1 MSASSQDH
9 PIEAHAARIVQ
20 LVTAFMDLLRSMN
33 ELSPPTQ
40 SSSGRSREEEQADLR
55 TIQLYTRL
63 VREGYLARVT
73 EACRDV
79 NAVANEELWTEMDLK
94 GDGTGQNKDPD
105 ERVRLIYDIILPLLR
120 ALGTCYAILDRLPN
134 PTVPQP
140 PQSSSGQRT
149 NAPPPPP
156 MGMLSIQNYTD
167 VACLL
172 ELLACTSILPLLD
185 ANILTSVEERVGFFL
200 PKAMKGRIPRKSLL
214 WGIAQPRSSDP
225 SSRYCELGD
234 TLAVAGNLMLLDRF
248 RMLLPRHLTDLYA
261 SIFQMEQLKEK
272 SMASRSPE
280 NSSFQTFC
288 SRTLPGYRHGG
299 KSDGAV
305 VVESLLQARAYQT
318 LLSRGMKAPVWL
330 RQRVSKLLA
339 DLACNDL
346 EAIVQVFVNPALVE
360 DRSSATLRL
369 VQALVAGK
377 RTDQYYK
384 SICKQ
389 LVQLLDTVL
398 HNRGSQPRQARS
410 GDSTSIFMV
419 WAMLDRLPDGVIYG
433 CFLNHFLGKEMVS
446 TKAEESFSIHRCV
459 RRIGILLPSEPNP
472 FSLAKL
478 CRIILSPLT
487 IPCLDKEGL
496 KPTLLGMILR
506 IASIPS
512 VLKSTIKEDALW
524 VLQKFVAAMIMS
536 TFKSKDG
543 STVAGVDVLSMLLVH
558 ALAPNQWDLAGYRFS
573 AVSPEPDNMYGY
585 DRVRLEKVVDDIEA
599 AVQNTALE
607 VERRANV
614 VVKDLVFPLT
624 HKSDEEKDSAVPN
637 IVALPSRLLQVFL
650 TVFFGTGISDSQ
662 NDSVPF
668 LLPNVFRQELFLMVA
683 LVSLPILCEVCPP
696 ESLLMI
702 GKESTILD
710 ITSLVFRFASLR
722 LGSSTLTGSAV
733 PVGQGDDD
741 VPRVNSQFANG
752 GAVLVE
758 ILGGEGLREDP
769 AGEADNNAT
778 DDDMLISI
786 CSVLMSLLIGS
797 LELGAEERSSA
808 DESTLRSFQPTLG
821 SLAAISPD
829 SDDEGALSAARA
841 ELSDMA
847 SHTMALIAARG
858 APRDEPGE
866 RKRNQEKSEL
876 EILTAKLCQVER
888 DLKSPEPP
896 MRARGVVSLR
906 HVASALSEP
915 APHRPKVSLV
925 VEVQD
930 VTAEDLLQRVLRL
943 SLDALGDSESYVYL
957 AAIQTIVTVADVHP
971 AVIVPILGSIVAT
984 GRAHLSDAS
993 EVTTV
998 PQQCIKLTEALIF
1011 VIRRRAAIYE
1021 YLPYLINMMVYGP
1034 QNGGTKAS
1042 AAEETTLIQRQTH
1055 DYFLNGRD
1063 ASENDELSAEE
1074 RREDMELRLGT
1085 GGPLFTSEE
1094 GDTVRASRIT
1104 VVAELVLVAHPSV
1117 SARHCSVLV
1126 RSSIDA
1132 LRLDASRPVRRA
1144 GAFLAKALYEALIQE
1159 QNEMLDASPEHLRK
1173 VSLPMAVAM
1182 VSAQEEVLFAALDRC
1197 VTGKDLDDLK
1207 GEGRLRDPATVVRC
1221 EEAMARRDEAERGG
1235 ILAAGQLASE
1245 SQRLNESN
1253 PIVRLLREPQ
1263 EERSDRVIGFMETL
1277 SLEGE
1282 QDCASID
1289 P

>member
-1 MSASSQDH
+1 MSASASSPAEDR

-20 LVTAFMDLLRSMN
+20 LVTAFMDMLRSMN

-40 SSSGRSREEEQADLR
+40 ASSGRSREEEQVDLR

-63 VREGYLARVT
+63 VEEGYLARVT

-79 NAVANEELWTEMDLK
+79 NAVANEALWTEMNVT
-94 GDGTGQNKDPD
+94 GDETGQNKDPD

-120 ALGTCYAILDRLPN
+120 ALGACYAILDRLPN

-140 PQSSSGQRT
+140 PPSSSSGSKKT

-156 MGMLSIQNYTD
+156 PIGMLSIQNYTD

-185 ANILTSVEERVGFFL
+185 VNILTTVEERVGFFL

-214 WGIAQPRSSDP
+214 WGNAQPRSNDP

-261 SIFQMEQLKEK
+261 AVFQMEHSKEK
-272 SMASRSPE
+272 SGASRSPE

-288 SRTLPGYRHGG
+288 SRTLPGYSYGG
-299 KSDGAV
+299 KSDGGV

-346 EAIVQVFVNPALVE
+346 DAIVQVFVNPALVE

-377 RTDQYYK
+377 RTNQYYV

-398 HNRGSQPRQARS
+398 HNRGSQPSQPRS
-410 GDSTSIFMV
+410 SDSTSIFMV
-419 WAMLDRLPDGVIYG
+419 WAMLDRLPDGIVNG
-433 CFLNHFLGKEMVS
+433 CFLQLVGKEMAS
-446 TKAEESFSIHRCV
+446 TKVEESFSINRCV

-472 FSLAKL
+472 FNLAKL

-487 IPCLDKEGL
+487 IPGLDKEGL
-496 KPTLLGMILR
+496 KPTLLGMMLR
-506 IASIPS
+506 VASMPS
-512 VLKSTIKEDALW
+512 VLKSTIKDDALR

-543 STVAGVDVLSMLLVH
+543 STVAGVDVLSMMLVH

-573 AVSPEPDNMYGY
+573 AGSSESDNTYGY
-585 DRVRLEKVVDDIEA
+585 DRVRLEKVVDDIET

-624 HKSDEEKDSAVPN
+624 HQSDEEKDSAVPN
-637 IVALPSRLLQVFL
+637 TVALPSRLLQVFL
-650 TVFFGTGISDSQ
+650 TVFFGTGISNS
-662 NDSVPF
+662 
-668 LLPNVFRQELFLMVA
+668 LLPNVFRQELFLMVS
-683 LVSLPILCEVCPP
+683 LVSLPVLCEVCPP

-702 GKESTILD
+702 GGESTILD

-722 LGSSTLTGSAV
+722 LGSSTLTDSAV

-741 VPRVNSQFANG
+741 VPRVNGQFANG
-752 GAVLVE
+752 GAVLIE
-758 ILGGEGLREDP
+758 ILGDEGPREDP
-769 AGEADNNAT
+769 TGEPDHNTTDN
-778 DDDMLISI
+778 DMLISI

-797 LELGAEERSSA
+797 LELGADERSSA

-821 SLAAISPD
+821 SLAAISTD
-829 SDDEGALSAARA
+829 SDEEEALSAARA

-847 SHTMALIAARG
+847 SHAMALIAARG

-866 RKRNQEKSEL
+866 RKDQEKSEL
-876 EILTAKLCQVER
+876 EILTAKICQVEK

-915 APHRPKVSLV
+915 APRCPKVSLV

-957 AAIQTIVTVADVHP
+957 AAIQTIVTVADAHP
-971 AVIVPILGSIVAT
+971 AGIVPILANIVAT
-984 GRAHLSDAS
+984 GRAHLSDDS
-993 EVTTV
+993 EVTAV

-1021 YLPYLINMMVYGP
+1021 YLPFLINMMVYGP
-1034 QNGGTKAS
+1034 RNSGVKAS
-1042 AAEETTLIQRQTH
+1042 AAEEATVIQAQTY

-1063 ASENDELSAEE
+1063 ASENEELSPDE

-1126 RSSIDA
+1126 RSSMDA

-1144 GAFLAKALYEALIQE
+1144 GALLANALYEALIRE
-1159 QNEMLDASPEHLRK
+1159 QNEMLDASPEQLRK
-1173 VSLPMAVAM
+1173 LSFPMAVAM
-1182 VSAQEEVLFAALDRC
+1182 VSAQEEVLSAALDRC
-1197 VTGKDLDDLK
+1197 VTGNDLDDLE
-1207 GEGRLRDPATVVRC
+1207 GEERVRDAATVARC

-1235 ILAAGQLASE
+1235 ILAAGKLASE

-1253 PIVRLLREPQ
+1253 PIVRLLRESQ
-1263 EERSDRVIGFMETL
+1263 EEKSDQNFGLLETL
-1277 SLEGE
+1277 RQEGE
-1282 QDCASID
+1282 
-1289 P
+1289 

>member
-1 MSASSQDH
+1 MSASSRDH
-9 PIEAHAARIVQ
+9 PIEAHAARIVH

-33 ELSPPTQ
+33 ELSSPTQ
-40 SSSGRSREEEQADLR
+40 ASSGRSREEEQVDLR

-63 VREGYLARVT
+63 VREGYLERVT

-79 NAVANEELWTEMDLK
+79 NAVANEALWTEMERMEED
-94 GDGTGQNKDPD
+94 TGQSKDPD

-120 ALGTCYAILDRLPN
+120 ALGASYAILDCLPN
-134 PTVPQP
+134 PRVPP
-140 PQSSSGQRT
+140 PSSSSTASQRP

-156 MGMLSIQNYTD
+156 IGMLSIQNYTD

-185 ANILTSVEERVGFFL
+185 VNILTTVEERVGFFL

-214 WGIAQPRSSDP
+214 WGNAQPRSSDP

-261 SIFQMEQLKEK
+261 AIFQMDHLKEK
-272 SMASRSPE
+272 STASRSPE
-280 NSSFQTFC
+280 NSSFRTFC
-288 SRTLPGYRHGG
+288 SRTLPGSRYGG
-299 KSDGAV
+299 KSDGGV

-318 LLSRGMKAPVWL
+318 LLSRGMKAPIWL

-339 DLACNDL
+339 DLACTDL

-377 RTDQYYK
+377 RTDQYYS
-384 SICKQ
+384 SIGKQ

-398 HNRGSQPRQARS
+398 HNRGSQSKQARS

-419 WAMLDRLPDGVIYG
+419 WAMLDRLPGGIIND
-433 CFLNHFLGKEMVS
+433 CFLQLVGKEMVS
-446 TKAEESFSIHRCV
+446 TEPEESFSIHRCV

-478 CRIILSPLT
+478 CRILLSPLT
-487 IPCLDKEGL
+487 IPGLNKEGL
-496 KPTLLGMILR
+496 KPTLLSMMLR
-506 IASIPS
+506 IASMPS
-512 VLKSTIKEDALW
+512 VLKSTIKDDALW
-524 VLQKFVAAMIMS
+524 VLQKLVAAMIMS

-543 STVAGVDVLSMLLVH
+543 STVAGVDVLSMMLVH
-558 ALAPNQWDLAGYRFS
+558 ALAPNQWDLAGYRLS
-573 AVSPEPDNMYGY
+573 AGSPEPGNMYGY
-585 DRVRLEKVVDDIEA
+585 DQVRLEKVVDDIEA

-624 HKSDEEKDSAVPN
+624 HQSDEEKDSAVP
-637 IVALPSRLLQVFL
+637 ITVALPSRLLQVFL
-650 TVFFGTGISDSQ
+650 TALFGTGISHSL
-662 NDSVPF
+662 NGSVPS
-668 LLPNVFRQELFLMVA
+668 LLPNIFRQELFLMVA

-702 GKESTILD
+702 GGESAIFD

-722 LGSSTLTGSAV
+722 LGASSLTDSTV
-733 PVGQGDDD
+733 PVGQGDDG
-741 VPRVNSQFANG
+741 VPRVNSQFANV
-752 GAVLVE
+752 GAVLIE
-758 ILGGEGLREDP
+758 ILGDDSLREDP
-769 AGEADNNAT
+769 ADGADHNAT

-821 SLAAISPD
+821 SLATISPD
-829 SDDEGALSAARA
+829 SDQEGALSAARA

-847 SHTMALIAARG
+847 SHAMALIAARG
-858 APRDEPGE
+858 APRDESGE
-866 RKRNQEKSEL
+866 RENSQQEKSEL

-888 DLKSPEPP
+888 DLQSSEPP
-896 MRARGVVSLR
+896 MRARGVVFLR

-915 APHRPKVSLV
+915 AHRPIVSLV

-957 AAIQTIVTVADVHP
+957 AAIQTIVTVAGVHP
-971 AVIVPILGSIVAT
+971 TVIVPILGCIVAT

-1011 VIRRRAAIYE
+1011 VIRRRAAISE
-1021 YLPYLINMMVYGP
+1021 YIPFLINMMVYGP
-1034 QNGGTKAS
+1034 RNNDVKAS
-1042 AAEETTLIQRQTH
+1042 AAEEATLIQTQTH
-1055 DYFLNGRD
+1055 DYFINGRD
-1063 ASENDELSAEE
+1063 ASENDELSPEE
-1074 RREDMELRLGT
+1074 RREDMDLRLGA

-1104 VVAELVLVAHPSV
+1104 VVAELVLAAHPSV

-1126 RSSIDA
+1126 SSSIDA

-1144 GAFLAKALYEALIQE
+1144 GAFLANALYESLIRE

-1173 VSLPMAVAM
+1173 LSFPMAVAM
-1182 VSAQEEVLFAALDRC
+1182 VSAQEEVLSAALDRC
-1197 VTGKDLDDLK
+1197 ITGNDIDDLK
-1207 GEGRLRDPATVVRC
+1207 GEGRVRDPATVVRC
-1221 EEAMARRDEAERGG
+1221 EEATARRDEAERGG
-1235 ILAAGQLASE
+1235 ILAAGKLAAE

-1253 PIVRLLREPQ
+1253 PIVRLLRESQ
-1263 EERSDRVIGFMETL
+1263 EEKSDRVIVLLETL
-1277 SLEGE
+1277 RQEGE
-1282 QDCASID
+1282 
-1289 P
+1289 

>member
-1 MSASSQDH
+1 MSASSQVTEDH

-20 LVTAFMDLLRSMN
+20 LVTAFMDLLRSVN

-40 SSSGRSREEEQADLR
+40 ASSGRSREEEQVDLR
-55 TIQLYTRL
+55 AIQLYTRL

-79 NAVANEELWTEMDLK
+79 NAVANEGLWIDTDVTRNDAGL
-94 GDGTGQNKDPD
+94 NKDPD

-120 ALGTCYAILDRLPN
+120 ALGACYAILDRLPN

-140 PQSSSGQRT
+140 PPSSSSSGNQRP

-156 MGMLSIQNYTD
+156 IGMLSIQNYTD

-185 ANILTSVEERVGFFL
+185 ANILTTVEERVGFFL

-214 WGIAQPRSSDP
+214 WGNAQPRSSDP
-225 SSRYCELGD
+225 SCRYCELGD

-261 SIFQMEQLKEK
+261 AIFQMQHLKAE
-272 SMASRSPE
+272 STASRSPE
-280 NSSFQTFC
+280 NSAFMIFR
-288 SRTLPGYRHGG
+288 SRTLPGYRYGG
-299 KSDGAV
+299 KSDGGV

-330 RQRVSKLLA
+330 RQRVSKLLEY
-339 DLACNDL
+339 LACNDL
-346 EAIVQVFVNPALVE
+346 DAIVQVFVNPALVE

-377 RTDQYYK
+377 RTDQYYV

-398 HNRGSQPRQARS
+398 HNRGSQPWQARS
-410 GDSTSIFMV
+410 GDSASIFMV
-419 WAMLDRLPDGVIYG
+419 WAMLDRLPDGIVNG
-433 CFLNHFLGKEMVS
+433 CFLQLVGKEIVS
-446 TKAEESFSIHRCV
+446 TKVEENFLIHRCV

-472 FSLAKL
+472 FNLAKL

-487 IPCLDKEGL
+487 IPGLDKDGL
-496 KPTLLGMILR
+496 KPTLLGMLLR
-506 IASIPS
+506 VASMSS
-512 VLKSTIKEDALW
+512 VLKSTTKEDALW

-536 TFKSKDG
+536 TFRSKDG
-543 STVAGVDVLSMLLVH
+543 STAAGVDVLSMMLVH

-573 AVSPEPDNMYGY
+573 AGSSAPDNMYGY
-585 DRVRLEKVVDDIEA
+585 DRIRLERMVDDIEV

-624 HKSDEEKDSAVPN
+624 HQSDEEKDSAIPN
-637 IVALPSRLLQVFL
+637 TVALPSRLLQVFL
-650 TVFFGTGISDSQ
+650 TVFFGTGISNSP
-662 NDSVPF
+662 NDNVPP

-702 GKESTILD
+702 GEESTILD

-722 LGSSTLTGSAV
+722 LGSSTLTDSAV

-741 VPRVNSQFANG
+741 VPHVNSQFASG

-758 ILGGEGLREDP
+758 ILNDEGLREVP
-769 AGEADNNAT
+769 AGKADNNAT
-778 DDDMLISI
+778 DDEMLISI

-808 DESTLRSFQPTLG
+808 DESALRSFQPTLG
-821 SLAAISPD
+821 SLAAISTD
-829 SDDEGALSAARA
+829 SDEEEALSAARA

-847 SHTMALIAARG
+847 SHAMALIAARG
-858 APRDEPGE
+858 APRGEPSEQKDQE
-866 RKRNQEKSEL
+866 RSEL
-876 EILTAKLCQVER
+876 EILTAKICQVET
-888 DLKSPEPP
+888 DLKSSEPP

-915 APHRPKVSLV
+915 APNRPKVSLV
-925 VEVQD
+925 VEVQE

-957 AAIQTIVTVADVHP
+957 AAIQTIVTVADAHP
-971 AVIVPILGSIVAT
+971 AVIVPILASIVAT
-984 GRAHLSDAS
+984 GRAHLSDDS
-993 EVTTV
+993 EVTAV

-1011 VIRRRAAIYE
+1011 VIRRRAAIFE
-1021 YLPYLINMMVYGP
+1021 YLPFLINMMVYGP
-1034 QNGGTKAS
+1034 RNSGAKAS
-1042 AAEETTLIQRQTH
+1042 AAEEATLIQVQTH
-1055 DYFLNGRD
+1055 DYFMNGRD
-1063 ASENDELSAEE
+1063 ASENEELSPEE
-1074 RREDMELRLGT
+1074 RREEMELRLGT

-1104 VVAELVLVAHPSV
+1104 VVAELVLVALPSV

-1144 GAFLAKALYEALIQE
+1144 GAFLANALYEALIRE

-1173 VSLPMAVAM
+1173 LSFPMAVAM
-1182 VSAQEEVLFAALDRC
+1182 VSAQEEVLSAALDRC
-1197 VTGKDLDDLK
+1197 VTGNDLDDLE
-1207 GEGRLRDPATVVRC
+1207 GEGRVRDAATIVRC

-1235 ILAAGQLASE
+1235 ILAAGKLAAE

-1253 PIVRLLREPQ
+1253 PIVRLLRESQ
-1263 EERSDRVIGFMETL
+1263 EEKSDGVVGLLETL
-1277 SLEGE
+1277 RLEGE
-1282 QDCASID
+1282 
-1289 P
+1289 

>member
-1 MSASSQDH
+1 MPASSQAEDH

-40 SSSGRSREEEQADLR
+40 ASSGRSREEEHVDLR
-55 TIQLYTRL
+55 TIQLYTKL

-79 NAVANEELWTEMDLK
+79 NAVANEELWTEMDRT
-94 GDGTGQNKDPD
+94 GDDEGHSKDPD

-120 ALGTCYAILDRLPN
+120 ALGACYAILDRLPN
-134 PTVPQP
+134 LTVPQP
-140 PQSSSGQRT
+140 PPSSSGSQRP

-156 MGMLSIQNYTD
+156 IGMLSIQNYTD

-172 ELLACTSILPLLD
+172 ELLTCTSILPLLD
-185 ANILTSVEERVGFFL
+185 INILTTVEERVGFFL

-214 WGIAQPRSSDP
+214 WGNAQPRSSDP
-225 SSRYCELGD
+225 SNRYCELGD

-261 SIFQMEQLKEK
+261 AIFQMEHLKVK
-272 SMASRSPE
+272 SAASRSTE
-280 NSSFQTFC
+280 NSSFLSFC
-288 SRTLPGYRHGG
+288 SRTLPGYKDGG

-346 EAIVQVFVNPALVE
+346 DAIVQVFVNPALVE

-377 RTDQYYK
+377 RTDQYYE
-384 SICKQ
+384 SLCKQ

-410 GDSTSIFMV
+410 GDSASIFMV
-419 WAMLDRLPDGVIYG
+419 WAMLDRLPDGIVNDY
-433 CFLNHFLGKEMVS
+433 FLQLVGKEMIS
-446 TKAEESFSIHRCV
+446 TKVEESFSIHRCV

-472 FSLAKL
+472 FNLAKL

-487 IPCLDKEGL
+487 IPGLDKDGL
-496 KPTLLGMILR
+496 KPTLLGMMLR
-506 IASIPS
+506 VASMPS

-543 STVAGVDVLSMLLVH
+543 STVAGVDILAMMLVH

-573 AVSPEPDNMYGY
+573 AGSPAPDNMYGY
-585 DRVRLEKVVDDIEA
+585 DRIRLDKVVDDIEE
-599 AVQNTALE
+599 AVQNTAVE

-624 HKSDEEKDSAVPN
+624 HQSDEEKDSAVPN
-637 IVALPSRLLQVFL
+637 TIALPSRLLQVLL
-650 TVFFGTGISDSQ
+650 TVFFGKGISNSQ
-662 NDSVPF
+662 NEKVPF
-668 LLPNVFRQELFLMVA
+668 LLPDVFRQELFLMVA

-702 GKESTILD
+702 GEQSTILD
-710 ITSLVFRFASLR
+710 ITSLVFRLASLR
-722 LGSSTLTGSAV
+722 LGSSRLTDSAV

-758 ILGGEGLREDP
+758 ILGDESLREGP
-769 AGEADNNAT
+769 ASEEDHNTT

-829 SDDEGALSAARA
+829 SDEEGVLSAARA

-847 SHTMALIAARG
+847 SHAMALIAARG
-858 APRDEPGE
+858 APRDESGE
-866 RKRNQEKSEL
+866 RRDNQQDKSEL
-876 EILTAKLCQVER
+876 EILTAKICQVET

-915 APHRPKVSLV
+915 SSHRPKVSLV

-957 AAIQTIVTVADVHP
+957 AAIQTIVTVADAHP
-971 AVIVPILGSIVAT
+971 AVIVPILANIVAT
-984 GRAHLSDAS
+984 GRAHLSDDS
-993 EVTTV
+993 EVTAT

-1021 YLPYLINMMVYGP
+1021 YLPFLINMMVYGP
-1034 QNGGTKAS
+1034 QNSGVKAS
-1042 AAEETTLIQRQTH
+1042 ATEEATLIQTQTH

-1063 ASENDELSAEE
+1063 ASENEELSPEE
-1074 RREDMELRLGT
+1074 RREDIELRLGT
-1085 GGPLFTSEE
+1085 GGPLFASEE
-1094 GDTVRASRIT
+1094 DDTVRASRIT

-1132 LRLDASRPVRRA
+1132 LRLDTSRPVRRA
-1144 GAFLAKALYEALIQE
+1144 GAFLANALYEALIRE

-1173 VSLPMAVAM
+1173 LSFPMAIAM
-1182 VSAQEEVLFAALDRC
+1182 VSAQEEVLSAALYRC
-1197 VTGKDLDDLK
+1197 VKGNDLDDLEGK
-1207 GEGRLRDPATVVRC
+1207 GRVRDAATIVRC

-1235 ILAAGQLASE
+1235 ILAAGKLASE

-1253 PIVRLLREPQ
+1253 PIVRLLRES
-1263 EERSDRVIGFMETL
+1263 EDDKSNRVTGLIETL
-1277 SLEGE
+1277 RQEGE
-1282 QDCASID
+1282 
-1289 P
+1289 